1 MTDRWVGDRWVHE
14 WVDPRDKDNPPY
26 EDPLNPGIII
36 RDYCSCEGEDHD
48 YDCELDPDN
57 E

>member
-1 MTDRWVGDRWVHE
+1 MKRPLVPQLPP
-14 WVDPRDKDNPPY
+14 DPRDENNPAY
-26 EDPLNPGIII
+26 EDPLNPGLII

-57 E
+57 Y